1 RRTDVGPR
9 YQWDMQLGRRGH
21 CRQRVRIV
29 LHARRPTHR
38 CSGRGLVYHEPV
50 PREAA
55 QQRVLTL
62 IDAHVHVHAAADAPG
77 VLQAAAE
84 NFARAAR
91 QLQQTRWTG
100 VLLLAEMKQAA
111 WFESVAGAG
120 GTQAG
125 TWSLQ
130 PDADDELV
138 LRARNG
144 ERELLLIAGRQVVT
158 REGIEVL
165 MLATRDRCPDGL
177 ALEETVQRSERNH
190 AFSVLP
196 WGAGKWLGRRGD
208 LVRAALERQDP
219 PVWAGDSAARP
230 ALWPADAEFAP
241 ALARGR
247 PLVSGTDP
255 LPLAGEAQRAGSF
268 GCWLRESPPSSRPGQ
283 WLRDRLRAASPSEL
297 RPFGAPMRLARFV

>member
-1 RRTDVGPR
+1 MTDRNGLPRMLHSGPRWLFFPLRRTDVGPR
-9 YQWDMQLGRRGH
+9 YQRHMQVGRRGH

-29 LHARRPTHR
+29 LHARRPTRR

-77 VLQAAAE
+77 MLQAAAE

-91 QLQQTRWTG
+91 QLHQTRWTG

-177 ALEETVQRSERNH
+177 ALEETLQRSERNH
-190 AFSVLP
+190 ALS
-196 WGAGKWLGRRGD
+196 
-208 LVRAALERQDP
+208 
-219 PVWAGDSAARP
+219 
-230 ALWPADAEFAP
+230 
-241 ALARGR
+241 
-247 PLVSGTDP
+247 
-255 LPLAGEAQRAGSF
+255 
-268 GCWLRESPPSSRPGQ
+268 
-283 WLRDRLRAASPSEL
+283 
-297 RPFGAPMRLARFV
+297 